1 MDAVNSL
8 RLIQLA
14 TRLILVLAVVL
25 ALLNGVRWVAQQPW
39 FDFKRVELRGDL
51 QHVTRA
57 AVRSALAGRLS
68 GNYFTLSLDEARRV
82 FETVP
87 WVAAAS
93 VRRVWPDRLV
103 VELTE
108 HRALGVWDDGR
119 LLSDTG
125 RLFTANPAEAEVYGP
140 LADFSGPVALAPQA
154 VQRYAAFNAQ
164 LAALGQKVAALEVS
178 ERASWSLATDAALAV
193 QLGRDEPPGRVEQR
207 LRELVATY
215 PLFAA
220 QSKTPPRR
228 IDARYAHGFAVAFA
242 P

>member
-1 MDAVNSL
+1 MNSL

-14 TRLILVLAVVL
+14 TRLILALAV
-25 ALLNGVRWVAQQPW
+25 LLLLVNLGRWVAQRPW
-39 FDFKRVELRGDL
+39 FDFKRVELRGEVR
-51 QHVTRA
+51 HVTRA

-68 GNYFTLSLDEARRV
+68 GNYFTLSLDEARRA

-119 LLSDTG
+119 LVSDAG

-140 LADFSGPVALAPQA
+140 LADFSGPAALAPEA
-154 VQRYAAFNAQ
+154 VRRYAAFNAQ
-164 LAALGQKVAALEVS
+164 LAPLGQKIAALEVS
-178 ERASWSLATDAALAV
+178 ERASWSLATDAALEL

-207 LRELVATY
+207 LRELVAAY
-215 PLFAA
+215 PLLTA
-220 QSKTPPRR
+220 QAKTPPRR
-228 IDARYAHGFAVAFA
+228 IDARYPHGFAVAFA